1 MADAQVS
8 EACGGSPCGFKS
20 HFLHQKEIAFV
31 YWTKAVSFRN
41 SFFAE

>member
-20 HFLHQKEIAFV
+20 HFLHQIKTATFEVAVF
-31 YWTKAVSFRN
+31 VSFMN
-41 SFFAE
+41 